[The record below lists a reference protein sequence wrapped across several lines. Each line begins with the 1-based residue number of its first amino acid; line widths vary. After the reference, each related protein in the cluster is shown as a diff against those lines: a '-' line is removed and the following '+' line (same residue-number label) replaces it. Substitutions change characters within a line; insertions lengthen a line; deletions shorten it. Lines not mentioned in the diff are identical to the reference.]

1 MVRFGPKACFPGK
14 LWFITLVQFSSR
26 CCGPREPVHA
36 PPHVSESLSL
46 LRPMCQK
53 AWLYSAPLVKEPV
66 YAPPHV
72 SESLSVLCLMCQKA
86 CLYSIPCVRK
96 PVYTPSHV
104 SESLSLHHPMCQ
116 KACLYSNPCV
126 RKPVFTLPQLSESLF
141 VLFPMCQK
149 ACLCSIPCVRKPV
162 YAPPH
167 VSEGLCMLHLCQK
180 TCLYSTPCIRK
191 PVYTLPHV
199 SESLSTLHP
208 MCQKACLCSAPCV
221 RKPVYTPPHVSESL
235 SILCP
240 MCQKACLY
248 FAPCVRKPVYALP
261 HVSESLSVL
270 CPVCQKACLYS
281 ACLYSTPCVRSFH
294 CAAFE
299 TVPASTGLT
308 EQWCCFIIFARW
320 IINCCLFL
328 FLSLLQ
334 ASNCAMSS
342 VPTDRV
348 ASPSTFFSCFSAVP
362 LSPPGKQLR
371 NVQCSHRQSCK
382 PLNIFLLF
390 QCCSSLSSRQAIVQ
404 CPVFPQTELQAP
416 QHFSPVSVLFLSLL
430 QASNCAMSSVP
441 TDRVASPSTFFSC
454 FSALCTACYV
464 LSVCTHLCE
473 SNDMSL

>member
-1 MVRFGPKACFPGK
+1 MYQRQGCCPTMEKKDKTGRWISHEHIPAVDNKLLRFGPKACFPGK

-26 CCGPREPVHA
+26 CCSPREPVHT

-46 LRPMCQK
+46 LCPRCQK

-66 YAPPHV
+66 YAPLHV
-72 SESLSVLCLMCQKA
+72 SKSLSVLCLMCQKA

-104 SESLSLHHPMCQ
+104 SESLSILFPMCQ
-116 KACLYSNPCV
+116 KACLYAIPCV

-141 VLFPMCQK
+141 VLFSMCRK
-149 ACLCSIPCVRKPV
+149 ACLCFTPCVRKPV
-162 YAPPH
+162 YAPP
-167 VSEGLCMLHLCQK
+167 MCQK
-180 TCLYSTPCIRK
+180 TCLYSTPCVRK
-191 PVYTLPHV
+191 PVYTL
-199 SESLSTLHP
+199 L
-208 MCQKACLCSAPCV
+208 
-221 RKPVYTPPHVSESL
+221 HVSESL

-248 FAPCVRKPVYALP
+248 SAPCVRKPVYTLP
-261 HVSESLSVL
+261 HVSESLSTL
-270 CPVCQKACLYS
+270 CPVCQKACLHSAPCVRKPVYTLLHVS
-281 ACLYSTPCVRSFH
+281 ESLSILCPMCQKACLYSAPCVRKPVSTQPVCTPLRVRSFH

-320 IINCCLFL
+320 MINCCLFL

-348 ASPSTFFSCFSAVP
+348 ASPT
-362 LSPPGKQLR
+362 
-371 NVQCSHRQSCK
+371 
-382 PLNIFLLF
+382 
-390 QCCSSLSSRQAIVQ
+390 
-404 CPVFPQTELQAP
+404 
-416 QHFSPVSVLFLSLL
+416 
-430 QASNCAMSSVP
+430 
-441 TDRVASPSTFFSC
+441 TFFSC

-464 LSVCTHLCE
+464 LSVCTHLSE
-473 SNDMSL
+473 SNYMSLWAPQKNVFVL